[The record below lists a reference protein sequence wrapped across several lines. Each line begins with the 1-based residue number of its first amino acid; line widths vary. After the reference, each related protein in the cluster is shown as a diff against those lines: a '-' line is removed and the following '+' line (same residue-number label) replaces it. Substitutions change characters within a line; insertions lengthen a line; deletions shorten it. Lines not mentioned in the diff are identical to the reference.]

1 MNTARGYPALKSF
14 FFFSP
19 ESPRGLNSEDEF
31 IILVMALIR
40 VQTHNGGPT
49 LPFGTYIPASG
60 TRRKEKNWNNQHINE
75 RRVIG
80 GGSAVAN
87 VKTDKGPRTKVM
99 HRWIM
104 GVCHEFGRLIKNQC
118 MPLLFWRLIYHA
130 SHVCWFFSSFF
141 YPWRRVEKFFEI
153 SINNSN
159 LRHVACNGKRLKQ

>member
-1 MNTARGYPALKSF
+1 MLNRTVRSQVAERRGRLNLTNEWIPRVVTPHWKVSF
-14 FFFSP
+14 FLSWIL
-19 ESPRGLNSEDEF
+19 PRVKLRR
-31 IILVMALIR
+31 R
-40 VQTHNGGPT
+40 VYHLGDGANQSSDSQWRSYCSLWDVHPRVWYKAKG
-49 LPFGTYIPASG
+49 
-60 TRRKEKNWNNQHINE
+60 KKNWNNQHINE

-130 SHVCWFFSSFF
+130 SHVCWFFSSFST
-141 YPWRRVEKFFEI
+141 PEDA
-153 SINNSN
+153 
-159 LRHVACNGKRLKQ
+159 L